1 MNIYG
6 LIILIALV
14 ANFVLALIADWLN
27 LRALD
32 PQLPSEFAGIYDTE
46 KYARSQEYTR
56 VGTRFGFVTGTFDL
70 ALLLIFWQVGGFNYL
85 DQLVR
90 GWGLGLLATGL
101 VFTGLLLLAK
111 TLISLPFSIYST
123 FVIEERFGFNRTS
136 PATFIADLGKGII
149 LTILLGGPLLAAVL
163 WFFATAGNLAWL
175 WCWGAVTIF
184 TLTVQF
190 IAPAWIM
197 PLFNKFSPLE
207 EGDLRQAIFNFADSV
222 GFSLKNVFVM
232 DGSKRSNKSNAFF
245 TGFGR
250 NKRIALF
257 DTLINKHSVAE
268 LVGVLA
274 HEIGHYQKKHIFQG
288 MVISILHTGL
298 MLYLLSI
305 FVSHPGLFSAFY
317 MDHSSVYAGMI
328 FFGLLFTPLELVLS
342 VLMNILS
349 RHNEFEADAF
359 AAEHTR
365 APEQMINALKKLSV
379 DNLANLTPHPFYVL
393 LHYSHPPLLQRINAL
408 RATAGGEQPNIISKE

>member
-6 LIILIALV
+6 LIILIALL

-32 PQLPSEFAGIYDTE
+32 PLLPSEFAGVYDTE
-46 KYARSQEYTR
+46 KYASSQEYTR

-90 GWGLGLLATGL
+90 GWGLGVVATGL
-101 VFTGLLLLAK
+101 VFTGILLLAK

-136 PATFIADLGKGII
+136 PATFIADLGKGIM
-149 LTILLGGPLLAAVL
+149 LTIVLGGPLLAAVL
-163 WFFATAGNLAWL
+163 WFFATTGNLAWL
-175 WCWGAVTIF
+175 WCWGAVTLF
-184 TLTVQF
+184 TLVVQF

-207 EGDLRQAIFNFADSV
+207 EGDLREAIFKFADSV

-232 DGSKRSNKSNAFF
+232 DGSKRSSKSNAFF

-257 DTLINKHSVAE
+257 DTLINKHSVPE

-274 HEIGHYQKKHIFQG
+274 HEIGHYQKKHITQG
-288 MVISILHTGL
+288 MVISILHTGV

-305 FVSHPGLFSAFY
+305 FVSHPGLFSAFF

-328 FFGLLFTPLELVLS
+328 FFGLLFTPIELVLS
-342 VLMNILS
+342 LLMNILS

-359 AAEHTR
+359 AAEHTG
-365 APEQMINALKKLSV
+365 APESMIEALKKLSA

-393 LHYSHPPLLQRINAL
+393 LHYSHPPLLQRIAAL
-408 RATAGGEQPNIISKE
+408 RALAGGNQPN

>member
-6 LIILIALV
+6 LIILIALLG
-14 ANFVLALIADWLN
+14 NFVLAVIADWLN

-32 PQLPSEFAGIYDTE
+32 PNLPGEFEGVYDTE
-46 KYARSQEYTR
+46 KYASSQEYTR
-56 VGTRFGFVTGTFDL
+56 VGTRFGFVTTIFDL
-70 ALLLIFWQVGGFNYL
+70 TLLLVFWQVGGFNYL

-90 GWGLGLLATGL
+90 GWGLGVIATGL
-101 VFTGLLLLAK
+101 VFTGILLLTK

-123 FVIEERFGFNRTS
+123 FVIEERFGFNRTT
-136 PATFIADLGKGII
+136 PATFITDLLKGIM
-149 LTILLGGPLLAAVL
+149 LTIVLGGPLLAAVL

-175 WCWGAVTIF
+175 WCWGAVTLF
-184 TLTVQF
+184 TLIVQF

-207 EGDLRQAIFNFADSV
+207 EGELREAIFNFADSV
-222 GFSLKNVFVM
+222 DFSLKNVFVM
-232 DGSKRSNKSNAFF
+232 DGSKRSSKSNAFF

-257 DTLINKHSVAE
+257 DTLINNHSVPE

-274 HEIGHYQKKHIFQG
+274 HEIGHYQKKHILQG
-288 MVISILHTGL
+288 MVISILHTGV

-305 FVSHPGLFSAFY
+305 FVSHPGLFAAFH
-317 MDHSSVYAGMI
+317 MEHSSIYAGMI
-328 FFGLLFTPLELVLS
+328 FFGLLFTPIEMIISL
-342 VLMNILS
+342 LMNILS

-359 AAEHTR
+359 AAEHTGE
-365 APEQMINALKKLSV
+365 PKSMIEALKKLSV
-379 DNLANLTPHPFYVL
+379 HNLANLTPHPFYVL
-393 LHYSHPPLLQRINAL
+393 LHYSHPPLLQRITAL
-408 RATAGGEQPNIISKE
+408 RALAGGKQPN